1 MDREYKTIRE
11 IKERGEAAVGKMI
24 RELVTQENVY
34 KWYASPRNKGW
45 LGNAVE
51 KDWFGLANNSRPEA
65 DFNNLG
71 VELKCAGL
79 KFFKK
84 ENSWGAKERLVLNI
98 FDFNEEYKNNFQN
111 SSFLKKSKLV
121 ELMLYKYNPVDYFQF
136 EEKEYPTYPDFLM
149 THSILF
155 NLNDLLDD
163 DWAIIENDWNFI
175 MDMIRQG
182 RAEDISEGMTQY
194 LGAVTKGSKTAENQT
209 TQPFSDKKAHR
220 RAFSLRPA
228 YMKEITKRIVQGE
241 LKSSITYAAYQN
253 DYPELHKKI
262 DAKQIDIQ
270 EHIIKDLSEL
280 KHKTFEQIILD
291 QFKPFYNMDK
301 KVLAE
306 KFGVRIKKEND
317 KASSRL
323 IAKKMFNL
331 KGDLEETEE
340 FKKAGIAVKTITVK
354 SNQRKK
360 ASENRLTTQGFKLQS
375 DVSFIKDISNLDWED
390 TRVYDYLSTT
400 KFLLVVYE
408 ETPEGE
414 IFKGAK
420 FWYMPEDELMGTVKK
435 TWDTIK
441 QTLINGVELT
451 FKCVKESA
459 SNKKGY
465 KIENN
470 LPSQVSGPQIL
481 HIRPSADESDY
492 HESKNSDWLPCPA
505 IWKNRPEDMKDI
517 LTDNYM
523 VKQALWLNK
532 NYMYHQVKEFFE

>member
-11 IKERGEAAVGKMI
+11 IKERGEAAVGKKI
-24 RELVTQENVY
+24 KELVTHENVD

-51 KDWFGLANNSRPEA
+51 KDWFGLVNNSRPEA
-65 DFNNLG
+65 DFNYLG

-98 FDFNEEYKNNFQN
+98 FDFNEEYKRDFQN
-111 SSFLKKSKLV
+111 SSFLKKSNLV
-121 ELMLYKYNPVDYFQF
+121 ELMLYKYNPVNFFQF
-136 EEKEYPTYPDFLM
+136 EGKEYPTYPDFLM

-155 NLNDLLDD
+155 NLKDLLDD
-163 DWAIIENDWNFI
+163 DWAIIENDWKII
-175 MDMIRQG
+175 MDMIIQG
-182 RAEDISEGMTQY
+182 RAEEISEGMTQY
-194 LGAVTKGSKTAENQT
+194 LGAVTKGSKTANNQT

-220 RAFSLRPA
+220 RAFSLRPT
-228 YMKEITKRIVQGE
+228 YMKEITKRIVQNE
-241 LKSSITYAAYQN
+241 LKSSITYDSYQN

-262 DAKQIDIQ
+262 NPKQTAQ
-270 EHIIKDLSEL
+270 EHVIKDLSEL
-280 KHKTFEQIILD
+280 KDKTFEQIIINR
-291 QFKPFYNMDK
+291 FKPFYNLGK
-301 KVLAE
+301 EVLANE
-306 KFGVRIKKEND
+306 FGVRINKKND

-323 IAKKMFNL
+323 IAQKMFNL
-331 KGDLEETEE
+331 KGDLEETDE
-340 FKKAGIAVKTITVK
+340 FKKAGIAVKTVTVK

-360 ASENRLTTQGFKLQS
+360 ASEKRLTTEGFKLES

-408 ETPEGE
+408 ETPKGE

-420 FWYMPEDELMGTVKK
+420 FWYMPENDLMSTVKN
-435 TWDTIK
+435 TWEIIK

-451 FKCVKESA
+451 FKYVKKSA
-459 SNKKGY
+459 SNQNGY

-481 HIRPSADESDY
+481 HIRPSATKSDY
-492 HESKNSDWLPCPA
+492 HESKNSDRLPVPA
-505 IWKNRPEDMKDI
+505 IWKKRPEDMKDI

-532 NYMYHQVKEFFE
+532 NYMYQQVKEFFE

>member
-11 IKERGEAAVGKMI
+11 IKERGEASVGKMI
-24 RELVTQENVY
+24 KELVVKENVD

-71 VELKCAGL
+71 LELKCAGL

-84 ENSWGAKERLVLNI
+84 ENYWGAKERLVLNI
-98 FDFNEEYKNNFQN
+98 FDFNEEHRKDFQN

-121 ELMLYKYNPVDYFQF
+121 QLMLYKYSPVNYYKF
-136 EEKEYPTYPDFLM
+136 EGKEYPTYPDFIM
-149 THSILF
+149 THSILI
-155 NLNDLLDD
+155 NLKDLLDD
-163 DWAIIENDWNFI
+163 DWAIIENDWKII

-182 RAEDISEGMTQY
+182 RAEDISESMTQY

-209 TQPFSDKKAHR
+209 KQPFSDKKAHR
-220 RAFSLRPA
+220 RAFSLRPS

-241 LKSSITYAAYQN
+241 LKSSITYASYQS
-253 DYPELHKKI
+253 DYPELL
-262 DAKQIDIQ
+262 DTKQIGEK
-270 EHIIKDLSEL
+270 EHIIKELSEL
-280 KHKTFEQIILD
+280 KQKTFEQIILD
-291 QFKPFYNMDK
+291 QLKPYYNMNK

-306 KFGVRIKKEND
+306 KFDVRVKKKND

-323 IAKKMFNL
+323 IAQKMFNL
-331 KGDLEETEE
+331 KNDLEETDE
-340 FKKAGIAVKTITVK
+340 FMKAGIAVKIVTVG

-360 ASENRLTTQGFKLQS
+360 ASENRLTTEGFKLES
-375 DVSFIKDISNLDWED
+375 DVSFIKDICNLDWED

-420 FWYMPEDELMGTVKK
+420 FWYMPEDELMGTVKE
-435 TWDTIK
+435 TWETIK

-451 FKCVKESA
+451 FKRVKKCA

-470 LPSQVSGPQIL
+470 LPSQVSGSQIL
-481 HIRPSADESDY
+481 HIRPSADQSDY
-492 HESKNSDWLPCPA
+492 HESKNSDLLPRPA
-505 IWKNRPEDMKDI
+505 IWKNRPEDMLDI

-523 VKQALWLNK
+523 VKQAFWLNK
-532 NYMYHQVKEFFE
+532 NYMYQQVKEFFE